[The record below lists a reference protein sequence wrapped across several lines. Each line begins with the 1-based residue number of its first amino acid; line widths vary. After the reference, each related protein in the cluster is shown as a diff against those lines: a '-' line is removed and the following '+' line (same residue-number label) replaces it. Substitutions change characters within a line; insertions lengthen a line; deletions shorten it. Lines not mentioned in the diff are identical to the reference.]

1 MTRWR
6 QQYGFSV
13 IEFMILV
20 ALLCIAAAIGVPNF
34 IEMQYRAQ
42 RAEVPTNI
50 EGIRIAALAYRAAN
64 GTIRSE
70 VVPRPDATPG
80 TRLRPWKNGTQF
92 DVLGWRPEGQLRGS
106 YTLQSTENGT
116 FNVKGFCDV
125 DANGKQATFVAT
137 ADQDVHPLT
146 DSDVY

>member
-20 ALLCIAAAIGVPNF
+20 ALLCVAAAIGVPNF

-50 EGIRIAALAYRAAN
+50 EGIRVAAVAYRAEN
-64 GTIRSE
+64 GTINSE
-70 VVPRPDATPG
+70 SVTRPDANPG
-80 TRLRPWKNGTQF
+80 NRLRPWKGGPQF
-92 DVLGWRPEGQLRGS
+92 DALGWRPDGEVRGS
-106 YTLQSTENGT
+106 YTLATTQQGT
-116 FNVKGFCDV
+116 FSVKGFCDV
-125 DANGKQATFVAT
+125 DGNGRRANFEVDSQGNVYQ
-137 ADQDVHPLT
+137 LT
-146 DSDVY
+146 HSDVY